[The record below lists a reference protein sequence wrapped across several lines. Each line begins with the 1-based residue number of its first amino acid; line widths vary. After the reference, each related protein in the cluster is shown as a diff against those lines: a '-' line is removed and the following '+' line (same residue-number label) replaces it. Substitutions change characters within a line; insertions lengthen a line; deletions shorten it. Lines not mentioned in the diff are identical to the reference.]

1 MPRVQYTK
9 QAKLNVMILNLDT
22 NVTAERTE
30 KTRRSKAFAFI
41 TGLHHL
47 KNDKK

>member
-1 MPRVQYTK
+1 
-9 QAKLNVMILNLDT
+9 MILNLDT

-41 TGLHHL
+41 AGSYHL
-47 KNDKK
+47 KNDEK